1 MYKLITT
8 KNCSKCDNVKRFIN
22 TNNLNIIFEDI
33 KDEML
38 EIFRNTGVRSYPI
51 LINDRGT
58 NGFTIIENGEQVG
71 YYLAENID
79 KFRGVK

>member
-1 MYKLITT
+1 MYKLIITE
-8 KNCSKCDNVKRFIN
+8 NCSKCDRAKRFIN

-38 EIFRNTGVRSYPI
+38 ETFRNTGVRSYPI